1 MNELKK
7 EWQECIIRAKVSE
20 SSSMSFSCGVTK
32 TNDDALPDGTSADT
46 ATVILSNNSFQRTT
60 VLRALGSKFSAA
72 AFYTIALTYFLNS
85 SVIDL

>member
-32 TNDDALPDGTSADT
+32 TNDDALPDGTSRRT
-46 ATVILSNNSFQRTT
+46 AAVILSNNSFVRT
-60 VLRALGSKFSAA
+60 VSRALSA
-72 AFYTIALTYFLNS
+72 FRL
-85 SVIDL
+85 DLLRFIQLL

>member
-32 TNDDALPDGTSADT
+32 TNDDALPDGTSRRT
-46 ATVILSNNSFQRTT
+46 AAVIQLSNNSFVRT
-60 VLRALGSKFSAA
+60 VSRALSASR
-72 AFYTIALTYFLNS
+72 L
-85 SVIDL
+85 DLLRFIQLL